1 MNTLLKLLRSFIT
14 SFLFILLIIIL
25 IIQNIFL
32 SVRINNIEIKEE
44 LKKSIVK
51 ISDVSLDISDINL
64 EEKREVDDYLDKY
77 VLYLTTKRSFPN
89 MLTDSDKVKVIIE
102 KINKSINV
110 TFNQVLKVRDVL
122 SIISNNAIFLL
133 VFIFSIVIVLLIS
146 ITNNTL
152 SKVLEYYSL
161 ASILSVLCIYSISFI
176 FQLNLL
182 NINEINIKL
191 LLNMFI
197 YEGNL
202 INGKSYIIYSTIS
215 LIILI
220 ISASI
225 RSQKNKYCNF

>member
-77 VLYLTTKRSFPN
+77 VLYFTTKRSFPN

-110 TFNQVLKVRDVL
+110 TFNQVLKIRDVL

>member
-77 VLYLTTKRSFPN
+77 VLYFTTKRSFPN

-152 SKVLEYYSL
+152 SKVLEYYFL

>member
-1 MNTLLKLLRSFIT
+1 MNTLLKLLRSFIA

-110 TFNQVLKVRDVL
+110 TFNQVLKDRDVL

-133 VFIFSIVIVLLIS
+133 VIIFSIVIVLLIS

-176 FQLNLL
+176 FQLNIL

>member
-77 VLYLTTKRSFPN
+77 VLYFTTKRSFPN

-110 TFNQVLKVRDVL
+110 TFNQVLKIRDVL

-133 VFIFSIVIVLLIS
+133 VFIFSIVTVLLIS

-182 NINEINIKL
+182 NINKINIKL

>member
-77 VLYLTTKRSFPN
+77 VLYFTTKRSFPN

-110 TFNQVLKVRDVL
+110 TFNQVLKFRDVL

-176 FQLNLL
+176 FQLNIL